1 MDNFSARC
9 RRGVA
14 RADRLSQSSF
24 IHVGME
30 GNKQVFFDQS
40 QKAQGKT
47 NTHEHAEC
55 PVFIYSIR
63 LPLSRKQCKHLIDRL
78 PFVDKG

>member
-14 RADRLSQSSF
+14 RADRLLQSSF

-40 QKAQGKT
+40 QKAEGKT
-47 NTHEHAEC
+47 NTHAHAEC
-55 PVFIYSIR
+55 LAFHSLHQIAFEQKTMQT
-63 LPLSRKQCKHLIDRL
+63 LDRSTAIC
-78 PFVDKG
+78 